1 MDGTT
6 GKPDGAGSHIWLH
19 YTTQFTVGGRTHTI
33 EMDIPIPIG
42 SSADMRERL
51 LHEAEAAMHQLTSL
65 VGAHSEASG
74 ARFNTLAPQGSGQPH
89 NQPSQQRTTLT
100 PKPSPSAP
108 AASPVPAA
116 MPANQGNK
124 PAILPPA
131 VPASAPD
138 ASPSLLGSG
147 SASHGNSGASPSAAS
162 PSARDT
168 IHQTAPPLEGKEVQV
183 PPTRPNVGASMPS
196 APGMVGSISG
206 NLTIP
211 QFLQF
216 LKENMGGMSAR
227 QAMDLL
233 KVKSLNGLNLREAL
247 EQLQQIVG
255 REAASATPTTVGVP
269 LAGTLGSNPSTGVPL
284 ASIPTPPASPAP
296 APGNSSRPAPIPIR
310 PPADQDVRNPAGIKE
325 ITNAVVRDVPPAY
338 AFDEE
343 IDLDLDEVEEEE
355 EMEYMPELTDQE
367 RTIAELV
374 INKLKEARGSSSA
387 SEARI
392 RVVHNVVDSQIG
404 EEQLQ
409 ELIQGVWGAT
419 TLKKLENDQVEALI
433 SWAKEDDF
441 VSELEMVLILLQEDQ
456 YARSDR

>member
-1 MDGTT
+1 MLFEKHLNKLVSELSEAKGGERNMDGTT

-33 EMDIPIPIG
+33 EMDVPVPIG
-42 SSADMRERL
+42 ASADMRTRL
-51 LHEAEAAMHQLTSL
+51 LHEAEAAMHQLTSR
-65 VGAHSEASG
+65 VESREGHGEG
-74 ARFNTLAPQGSGQPH
+74 GQSR
-89 NQPSQQRTTLT
+89 NQPSQQKPILT
-100 PKPSPSAP
+100 PKPSPSIPTAP
-108 AASPVPAA
+108 QASSVSAA
-116 MPANQGNK
+116 MPDNQVNK
-124 PAILPPA
+124 PAIPPSA
-131 VPASAPD
+131 VPASAPAASLAA
-138 ASPSLLGSG
+138 ASPI
-147 SASHGNSGASPSAAS
+147 AAS
-162 PSARDT
+162 PSARDAA
-168 IHQTAPPLEGKEVQV
+168 HQTAPPLEGKEVQV

-233 KVKSLNGLNLREAL
+233 KVKTLNGLNLRDAL

-255 REAASATPTTVGVP
+255 REAGTVAKAPPTT
-269 LAGTLGSNPSTGVPL
+269 
-284 ASIPTPPASPAP
+284 PASPTSP
-296 APGNSSRPAPIPIR
+296 SSHPEPVPIR
-310 PPADQDVRNPAGIKE
+310 PPASPSSAPTDSATRNPAGIKE

-338 AFDEE
+338 AFNEE
-343 IDLDLDEVEEEE
+343 IDLDLDEVGEGE

-374 INKLKEARGSSSA
+374 INRLKEARGSSLA
-387 SEARI
+387 SESRI
-392 RVVHNVVDSQIG
+392 KVVHNVVDSQIG

-409 ELIQGVWGAT
+409 ELIQGVWGVT
-419 TLKKLENDQVEALI
+419 TLKKLKNDQVEALI